1 MGAYIAL
8 LDFPGLIFKSPSVSK
23 LWMVRVKNPK
33 KACHFQRNIDQYSLR
48 ESA

>member
-23 LWMVRVKNPK
+23 LWMVRVENRKR
-33 KACHFQRNIDQYSLR
+33 AQEILINIP
-48 ESA
+48 